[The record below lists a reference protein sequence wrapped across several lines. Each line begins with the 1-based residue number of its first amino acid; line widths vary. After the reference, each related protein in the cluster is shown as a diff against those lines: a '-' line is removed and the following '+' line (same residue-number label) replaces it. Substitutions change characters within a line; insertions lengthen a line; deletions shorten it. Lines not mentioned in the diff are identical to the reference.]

1 MHVDKFRRSCV
12 ALLSVSLVTLGLQ
25 TPAAAGIV
33 ATADAVAA
41 VQQQNPMAVVQDA
54 LARSDVRGRM
64 VALGV
69 DPAEVDGRL
78 AALTDSELATLAARL
93 EKAPA
98 GGDALAVIG
107 VVFLVLMILEFTGVI
122 DIFKK
127 AP

>member
-1 MHVDKFRRSCV
+1 MLVERFRRSCV
-12 ALLSVSLVTLGLQ
+12 ALLSVSLASLALQ

-33 ATADAVAA
+33 GTADAIAA
-41 VQQQNPMAVVQDA
+41 VQQQDHLATVRDA
-54 LARSDVRGRM
+54 LARDDVHARM

-69 DPAEVDGRL
+69 DPTEVEGRL
-78 AALTDSELATLAARL
+78 AALSETELATLATNL
-93 EKAPA
+93 EQAPA

-107 VVFLVLMILEFTGVI
+107 VVFVVLLILEFTGVI